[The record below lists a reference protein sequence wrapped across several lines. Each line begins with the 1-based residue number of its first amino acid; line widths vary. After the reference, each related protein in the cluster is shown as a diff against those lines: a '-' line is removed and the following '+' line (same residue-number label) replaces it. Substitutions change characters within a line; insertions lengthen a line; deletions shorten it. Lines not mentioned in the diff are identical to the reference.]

1 MVSHSEPKIVRLSG
15 ICGLLIVAALI
26 VPRFITNPEGG
37 FASGSSAILVFL
49 VMLAATL
56 LFSIYLLTITVR
68 QYDTLS
74 SKAKIAGILP
84 SLVLSVALFFLF
96 GFLSY

>member
-1 MVSHSEPKIVRLSG
+1 MASRSELKIYRLSG
-15 ICGLLIVAALI
+15 ICGLLIVAALV

-56 LFSIYLLTITVR
+56 LFSIYLLTITLQ
-68 QYDTLS
+68 QYNTLS
-74 SKAKIAGILP
+74 NKAKVAGILP
-84 SLVLSVALFFLF
+84 SLVLSITLFGLF